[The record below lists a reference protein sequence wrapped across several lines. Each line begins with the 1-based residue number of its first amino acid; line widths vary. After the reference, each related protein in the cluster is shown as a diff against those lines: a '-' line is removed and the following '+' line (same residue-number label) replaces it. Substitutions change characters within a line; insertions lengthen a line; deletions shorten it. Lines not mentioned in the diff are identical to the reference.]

1 MENVCI
7 VRFFFPGVLVGP
19 YLDFAE
25 YRALV
30 DESVFAAHA
39 GNGRTK
45 SGRAIP
51 AGRKR
56 VAYGKMVLGLGFL
69 GLFVVFGGSCHFGI
83 ALTPWF
89 VSKGWAYR
97 CVVVL
102 FSPCIR
108 ILIVRGRI
116 AFHQVAGVVERCKYY
131 AVWTLTEVSS

>member
-1 MENVCI
+1 MCI

-19 YLDFAE
+19 YLDYAE

-45 SGRAIP
+45 PGRAIP

-56 VAYGKMVLGLGFL
+56 VAYAKMGLGLGFL
-69 GLFVVFGGSCHFGI
+69 GLFVVFGGSCHFGV

-97 CVVVL
+97 CVCLPPPLVVVYPDFDRFRGGPGL
-102 FSPCIR
+102 RFIR
-108 ILIVRGRI
+108 CVGSWSGASIMRFGR
-116 AFHQVAGVVERCKYY
+116 
-131 AVWTLTEVSS
+131 